1 MNKGKRSSQ
10 MNKKN
15 WFGIMLL
22 LSILLSLWSGATTA
36 HAEDTSLAD
45 IKKSGQLVM
54 GTSADYPPYEFHAK
68 LDGKDQIVGMDVS
81 IAEKI
86 AKNLGVKLVIRDM
99 DYDSLL
105 SALEAK
111 KVDLVIS
118 GMNPTDERR
127 KSVDF
132 SDIYY
137 QGGQFIIIR
146 KEDKGIYK
154 QKSDFSGKTLGVQ
167 KGTMQETVAKEQI
180 DNVTMMGLTKI
191 PDLVLALNTKK
202 IDGIVLEEPSALAY
216 ISNDKNLAY
225 IDGKFELDENEQGS
239 AIAFRKGST
248 ALVSEVDK
256 TISEIKE
263 KDLIPTYIK
272 EAGSQ
277 LTEGQG
283 SDETGDVKPIFS
295 FWEYFAKGTGFT
307 ILIAFVSVIFGIA
320 LGTMLALMRLS
331 KSKALHVIA
340 GAYVEFVRGTPMM
353 IQVMFIYF
361 ALGVVINIPALL
373 AGIIAVSLNSGAYIC
388 EIIRSGLNSVPK
400 GQTEAARSLGM
411 GKTETLRYIIFP
423 QALKNIWPALG
434 NEFITVIKES
444 SIVSIIG
451 VGDLIYQ
458 TKVVTAITYRP
469 VAPLAVTLI
478 IYFILTFSLTK
489 LLNYYEGK
497 MKHD

>member
-1 MNKGKRSSQ
+1 MKQ
-10 MNKKN
+10 KKWIN
-15 WFGIMLL
+15 LILFLCVS
-22 LSILLSLWSGATTA
+22 LSIWGGTKTVEA
-36 HAEDTSLAD
+36 AETSLAD
-45 IKKSGQLVM
+45 VKSSGKLVI

-68 LDGKDQIVGMDVS
+68 LDGKDQIVGMDIL

-86 AKNLGVKLVIRDM
+86 AKDIGVSLVIRDM

-105 SALEAK
+105 PALEAD
-111 KVDLVIS
+111 KVDMVIA

-146 KEDKGIYK
+146 NEDKDIFT
-154 QKSDFSGKTLGVQ
+154 QKSDFSGKILGVQ

-180 DNVTMMGLTKI
+180 EDVKMMGLTKI
-191 PDLVLALNTKK
+191 PDLILALTTKK

-216 ISNDKNLAY
+216 VSNDKNLAF
-225 IDGKFELDENEQGS
+225 IDGKFDLDANEQGS
-239 AIAFRKGST
+239 AIAFRKGSESLVT
-248 ALVSEVDK
+248 AVNQS
-256 TISEIKE
+256 IAEIKE
-263 KDLIPTYIK
+263 QNLIPQFIK
-272 EAGSQ
+272 KAGEQ
-277 LTEGQG
+277 LIEGQG
-283 SDETGDVKPIFS
+283 GNEEGDVKPIFS
-295 FWEYFAKGTGFT
+295 FWEYFAKGTGYT
-307 ILIAFVSVIFGIA
+307 IFIAFISVIIGII
-320 LGTMLALMRLS
+320 LGAVLALMRLS
-331 KSKALHVIA
+331 KSKISRGIA
-340 GAYVEFVRGTPMM
+340 GVYVEFVRGTPMM

-388 EIIRSGLNSVPK
+388 EIIRSGLNSVSK
-400 GQTEAARSLGM
+400 GQMEAARSLGM
-411 GKTETLRYIIFP
+411 GKVDTMRYIIFP

-497 MKHD
+497 MNHD

>member
-1 MNKGKRSSQ
+1 MNRKQ
-10 MNKKN
+10 LI
-15 WFGIMLL
+15 GIVML
-22 LSILLSLWSGATTA
+22 LSIIVGFWGGASTA
-36 HAEDTSLAD
+36 KAEDTSLAD

-68 LDGKDQIVGMDVS
+68 LDGKDQIVGMDVL

-111 KVDLVIS
+111 KVDLVIA

-146 KEDKGIYK
+146 KEDKAVFK
-154 QKSDFSGKTLGVQ
+154 EKSDFEGKTLGVQ

-180 DNVTMMGLTKI
+180 KNVEMMGLAKI
-191 PDLVLALNTKK
+191 PDLILALNTKK

-225 IDGKFELDENEQGS
+225 IDGKFELEENQQGS
-239 AIAFRKGST
+239 AIAFRKGS
-248 ALVSEVDK
+248 ASLVSAVNDA
-256 TISEIKE
+256 IGEIK
-263 KDLIPTYIK
+263 KQNLIPGYIK
-272 EAGSQ
+272 TAGEQ
-277 LTEGQG
+277 LIEGQG
-283 SDETGDVKPIFS
+283 GDTAGDVKPIFS
-295 FWEYFAKGTGFT
+295 FWEYFAKGTGYT

-320 LGTMLALMRLS
+320 LGTLLALMRLS
-331 KSKALHVIA
+331 KSKLIRTFA

-388 EIIRSGLNSVPK
+388 EIIRSGLNSVSK

-411 GKTETLRYIIFP
+411 GKTETMRFIIFP

-497 MKHD
+497 MNHD

>member
-1 MNKGKRSSQ
+1 MKQ
-10 MNKKN
+10 KKWIN
-15 WFGIMLL
+15 LILFLCVS
-22 LSILLSLWSGATTA
+22 LSIWGGTKTVEA
-36 HAEDTSLAD
+36 AETSLAD
-45 IKKSGQLVM
+45 VKSSGKLVI

-68 LDGKDQIVGMDVS
+68 LDGKDQIVGMDIL

-86 AKNLGVKLVIRDM
+86 AKDIGVSLVIRDM

-105 SALEAK
+105 PALEAG
-111 KVDLVIS
+111 KVDMVIA

-146 KEDKGIYK
+146 NEDKDIFT
-154 QKSDFSGKTLGVQ
+154 QKSDFSGKILGVQ

-180 DNVTMMGLTKI
+180 EDVKMMGLTKI
-191 PDLVLALNTKK
+191 PDLILALTTKK

-216 ISNDKNLAY
+216 VSNDKNLAF
-225 IDGKFELDENEQGS
+225 IDGKFDLDANEQGS
-239 AIAFRKGST
+239 AIAFRKGSESLVT
-248 ALVSEVDK
+248 AVNQS
-256 TISEIKE
+256 IAEIKE
-263 KDLIPTYIK
+263 QNLIPQFIK
-272 EAGSQ
+272 KAGEQ
-277 LTEGQG
+277 LIEGQG
-283 SDETGDVKPIFS
+283 GNEEGDVKPIFS
-295 FWEYFAKGTGFT
+295 FWEYFAKGTGYT
-307 ILIAFVSVIFGIA
+307 IFIAFISVIIGII
-320 LGTMLALMRLS
+320 LGAVLALMRLS
-331 KSKALHVIA
+331 KSKISRGIA
-340 GAYVEFVRGTPMM
+340 GVYVEFVRGTPMM

-388 EIIRSGLNSVPK
+388 EIIRSGLNSVSK
-400 GQTEAARSLGM
+400 GQMEAARSLGM
-411 GKTETLRYIIFP
+411 GKVDTMRYIIFP

-451 VGDLIYQ
+451 VGDLIYH

-497 MKHD
+497 MNHD